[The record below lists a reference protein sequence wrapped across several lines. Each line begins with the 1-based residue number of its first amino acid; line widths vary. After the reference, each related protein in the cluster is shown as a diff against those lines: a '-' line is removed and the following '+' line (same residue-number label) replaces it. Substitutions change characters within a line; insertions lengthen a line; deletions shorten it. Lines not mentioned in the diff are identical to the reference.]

1 MTVRVVVV
9 GDVLLDRDLEGD
21 VRRVCPDAPVP
32 VVDLDRTT
40 ERAGGAGLVAT
51 LLNRPGVTPHLVTA
65 IAADEPGARLLDL
78 LKQQVEVSSVLDA
91 SATRCKTRVRSA
103 GQSLLRI
110 DAAPTAE
117 VHGDCDVAVLEAA
130 LDEADV
136 VLVSDYAGGVV
147 SHPVVRATLER
158 CALRRPMVWDP
169 HPRGNEPVPAVTV
182 VTPNRSEALQFG
194 STDDLDRLAVELR
207 DRWQAW
213 SVAVTDGAHGVYLAA
228 GDGPS
233 FVPAP
238 FRYAGDACGAG
249 DRFAGTVA
257 AEIGAGTTMSAA
269 IDTAVKDTATW
280 LALGGVNP
288 AADPAP
294 GGIPQEADPTAQA
307 NPAEAFAV
315 ADRVRSAGGTVVATG
330 GCFDILHAGHIA
342 SLEAAR
348 ALGDALIV
356 LVNSDAS
363 VRRLKGDTRPV
374 NSQEDRC
381 RVLRSLRFVDAVVVF
396 DGDDPVAALRELRP
410 DIWAKGGDYTAEML
424 PEAPVIAGW
433 GGRVVLVP
441 FLPGHSTTAILEGGR
456 IS

>member
-51 LLNRPGVTPHLVTA
+51 LLNRPGITPHLVTA

-117 VHGDCDVAVLEAA
+117 VGGDCDVAVLEAA

-147 SHPVVRATLER
+147 SHPVVRAALER

-182 VTPNRSEALQFG
+182 VTPNKSEALQFG
-194 STDDLDRLAVELR
+194 STDELDQLAVELR

-233 FVPAP
+233 FAPTP
-238 FRYAGDACGAG
+238 FRYSGDACGAG

-257 AEIGAGTTMSAA
+257 AEIGAGATMSGA

-280 LALGGVNP
+280 LALGGVTP
-288 AADPAP
+288 LDDPE
-294 GGIPQEADPTAQA
+294 PQAG
-307 NPAEAFAV
+307 PAEAIAV
-315 ADRVRSAGGTVVATG
+315 AGRVRSAGGTVVATG

-410 DIWAKGGDYTAEML
+410 DVWAKGGDYTAEML

>member
-9 GDVLLDRDLEGD
+9 GDVLLDRDLDGD
-21 VRRVCPDAPVP
+21 VRRICPDAPVP
-32 VVDLDRTT
+32 VVDLTGTT

-51 LLNRPGVTPHLVTA
+51 LLDRPGITPHLVTA
-65 IAADEPGARLLDL
+65 IAADEPGARLQKL
-78 LKQQVEVSSVLDA
+78 LEQRLEVSSILGA

-117 VHGDCDVAVLEAA
+117 VGEECDLAVLEAA

-147 SHPVVRATLER
+147 SHPAVRKALER

-169 HPRGNEPVPAVTV
+169 HPRGDEPVPAVTV

-194 STDDLDRLAVELR
+194 TAHELDRLAVELR

-233 FVPAP
+233 FVPTP
-238 FRYAGDACGAG
+238 YSYSGDACGAG

-257 AEIGAGTTMSAA
+257 AEVGAGATMSGA
-269 IDTAVKDTATW
+269 IDAAVRDTATW
-280 LALGGVNP
+280 LALGGVTP
-288 AADPAP
+288 AAEPAHP
-294 GGIPQEADPTAQA
+294 PSEAL
-307 NPAEAFAV
+307 AV
-315 ADRVRSAGGTVVATG
+315 VDRVRSAGGTVVATG

-342 SLEAAR
+342 SLAAAR

-396 DGDDPVAALRELRP
+396 DGDDPVTALRELRP
-410 DIWAKGGDYTAEML
+410 DVWAKGGDYTAEML
-424 PEAPVIAGW
+424 PEAPVVAGW